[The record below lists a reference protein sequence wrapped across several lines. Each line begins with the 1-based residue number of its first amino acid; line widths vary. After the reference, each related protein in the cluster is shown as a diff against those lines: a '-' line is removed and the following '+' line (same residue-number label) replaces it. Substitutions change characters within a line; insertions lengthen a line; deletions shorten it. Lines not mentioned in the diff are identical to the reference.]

1 MRNTKKNIHKIN
13 NKTSNK
19 TSNMNKNNLKMLN
32 NIITVSRSIN
42 TIPTSKNIIIPILL
56 SQIKTKSLFTI
67 VGKCLN
73 YPISQKYEEIFHDIE
88 KNFKNKK
95 LNMTLTTIPIPEDKT
110 KSKSKSKKKH
120 TKKNTN
126 NNNTNKAI
134 SQLLLIAI
142 DDTEYDSREHHK
154 YDDLELCRITGNALF
169 KSLKQFNIEKATL
182 VDTLSKTQL
191 LCLLEGLL
199 LSSYQFRNYKTNK
212 SLDKEKYNL
221 EKLYLISGDVVNNDI
236 ESLLIQI
243 DSVFLSRNLVNEPA
257 NAAKANRF
265 ITMMNQYIKEY
276 NIPVE
281 VDIMNKS
288 DLEKLGMGL
297 ILAVGRGSNK
307 DNEPCV
313 VIVKYKGSGDDSRK
327 DYKPEYI
334 LLGKGITFDT
344 GGLDVKG
351 GKSMY
356 EMKTD
361 LAGAATVIS
370 FLLGYARRGGNKS
383 VFAVCPFA
391 ENSIGPNSVKP
402 SDVVKAYDGR
412 TVEIADTDAEGR
424 LVLADC
430 LAYVVEKYPAA
441 TIIDF
446 ATLTGQQEALS
457 CKMFSNVLSVNSDVE
472 VKKLVESGNK
482 INELLVELP
491 MMEKYKKNLESYV
504 ADIKNI
510 PFNCSAGIIMSAL
523 FMRQF
528 LKKDT
533 KWIHIDIA
541 GPSYRAENII
551 KYSSPEASGVGVRL
565 LFEYLG

>member
-1 MRNTKKNIHKIN
+1 MRNTKKKNIHKIN

-42 TIPTSKNIIIPILL
+42 TIPTSKNIVIPILL
-56 SQIKTKSLFTI
+56 SQIKTKSLFNI
-67 VGKCLN
+67 ISKCLN
-73 YPISQKYEEIFHDIE
+73 NPISNKYEEIFRDIE
-88 KNFKNKK
+88 NNFKNKK

-110 KSKSKSKKKH
+110 KSKLKKH

-126 NNNTNKAI
+126 GDNTNKAI

-169 KSLKQFNIEKATL
+169 KSLKQFNIENATL

-257 NAAKANRF
+257 NAAKANRL
-265 ITMMNQYIKEY
+265 ITMMNQYIKEF

-281 VDIMNKS
+281 VEIMNKS
-288 DLEKLGMGL
+288 NLEKLGMGL

-313 VIVKYKGSGDDSRK
+313 VIVKYNGSGKGEGSGK
-327 DYKPEYI
+327 DKSGGGIGASKPEYV

-424 LVLADC
+424 LILADC

-457 CKMFSNVLSVNSDVE
+457 C
-472 VKKLVESGNK
+472 
-482 INELLVELP
+482 
-491 MMEKYKKNLESYV
+491 KKNLESYV

-528 LKKDT
+528 LKKNS

-541 GPSYRAENII
+541 GPSYRAENVI